1 MLKEYD
7 DIVPNGAERIMAKS
21 EREQAHRH
29 RITEKGLD
37 GEISRDRRGQWMA
50 FAITMTILAIATFF
64 CLEGRNG
71 VCRYVNHA

>member
-29 RITEKGLD
+29 RLTEKGLD
-37 GEISRDRRGQWMA
+37 GEISRDKRGQWMA
-50 FAITMTILAIATFF
+50 FTITMTILRSRLFLPGRAKW
-64 CLEGRNG
+64 CLPVR
-71 VCRYVNHA
+71 